1 MDLLTKIF
9 SSQNKGGFALF
20 DKSEKKQRN
29 NPHII
34 KLVENFRD
42 SSRKDIDKWRKA
54 LQATRFSD
62 QPRFNLYHDLIDD
75 LMTDGHLQSQIQ
87 LRRLSTLNTDYRVIN
102 IKTGKENDEAG
113 FIINQQW
120 FFDFLE
126 ICLDSILMGVSLV
139 EFRSFQNEK
148 IGFELIPRRHVVPTK
163 GVILTDLSKYDF
175 IDYRQEQFQP
185 WIIQIGKNEDLGI
198 LNNIIPNL
206 IWKRN
211 VAQSWAEFCEKFG
224 LPLITATTNTIDDK
238 IINNVHNMLLQLGE
252 ASVGTFPPGTEIKF
266 QEANRTD
273 AYNVYKQFLQSNTDE
288 ISKQLVGST
297 MLSDQGTN
305 RSQTEVHERSLDNKI
320 AQADKRMIQFI
331 INDQLFPLLRYH
343 GYKINDDDYFEF
355 KTAEQEMELP
365 QMWNITNGLL
375 TSGYEVEQEWI
386 SKTFNIPITG
396 KRELPPSFAN
406 MFAQRYNSDGNE
418 DGFKKKRTSKALTT
432 DRYAGLHCDCGNHVQ
447 AVSKPSQKEI
457 DDFTKKLIEYVFEGK
472 DSLGIEAGLIST
484 EADILIKGL
493 RSNFK
498 TYNEW
503 AGPDH
508 LMLQMME
515 YNLFEFATGKTES
528 RLAAMKELLFDENKE
543 LRDFPSFRVEADKV
557 MTDYNHNWLE
567 TEYNLSV
574 AVGQNSARYVEFM
587 AEKDTVTSYVKYQ
600 TAGDDRVRATHAA
613 LEGKV
618 FSLNDKEAMDL
629 WPPNGYGCRCEM
641 LQYLGEVSQE
651 LKTSGDKAKAL
662 IYSSDPKYKDSQF
675 EINRGDLKQV
685 FTKKQF
691 YSEGKQLSEN
701 INDMTFD
708 KYLDIKG
715 KALLKSW
722 DDFKNTLN
730 EIVLDKTI
738 TPENVKDLFK
748 KIKGE
753 DYMGFTDYLGRKL
766 TMNEKTFNKHTK
778 SKYVKDE
785 EVRHQL
791 FPHIKD
797 VLKNPDEVWLNNRE
811 NVSEKQQLR
820 YVKFYKNEIL
830 IIDGELDRKTGL
842 TIKTWYRAKKED
854 LNLRK
859 GLLIRNAKR

>member
-9 SSQNKGGFALF
+9 SGQNKGVSALF
-20 DKSEKKQRN
+20 DKNEKKQRN
-29 NPHII
+29 NPHIV
-34 KLVENFRD
+34 KLVDTFKD
-42 SSRKDIDKWRKA
+42 ASRKDISKWRNSLRIIQLA
-54 LQATRFSD
+54 DR
-62 QPRFNLYHDLIDD
+62 PRYNLYYDLIED
-75 LMTDGHLQSQIQ
+75 LITDGHLQSQIQ
-87 LRRLSTLNTDYRVIN
+87 LRKLSTLNTDYRVIN
-102 IKTGKENDEAG
+102 VQSGKENDEIG

-120 FFDFLE
+120 FFDFIE
-126 ICLDSILMGVSLV
+126 ICLDSILMGASVI
-139 EFRSFQNEK
+139 EFHSFQNERIK
-148 IGFELIPRRHVVPTK
+148 FRLIPRQHVIPK
-163 GVILTDLSKYDF
+163 LGHILLDLSKDDV

-185 WIIQIGKNEDLGI
+185 WIIQIGNDNDLGV
-198 LNNIIPNL
+198 LNNIVPNL

-224 LPLITATTNTIDDK
+224 LPLITATTNTIDER
-238 IINNVHNMLLQLGE
+238 IIDNVHNMLLQLGE

-273 AYNVYKQFLQSNTDE
+273 AYNVYLQFLQTNTDE

-331 INDQLFPLLRYH
+331 VNDQLFPLLRYH

-365 QMWNITNGLL
+365 ELWNITNGLL
-375 TSGYEVEQEWI
+375 TNGYEVEQEWI

-406 MFAQRYNSDGNE
+406 MFARHNYSKEGD
-418 DGFKKKRTSKALTT
+418 FKKKRVSENLIP
-432 DRYAGLHCDCGNHVQ
+432 DRYAGSHCNCGHHVQ
-447 AVSKPSQKEI
+447 AVGKPSQKEI

-472 DSLGIEAGLIST
+472 DTLGIEAGLIST
-484 EADILIKGL
+484 EANILLEGL
-493 RSNFK
+493 RKNFK
-498 TYNEW
+498 TFNDW

-528 RLAAMKELLFDENKE
+528 RLAAMTELLFDEKKE
-543 LRDFPSFRVEADKV
+543 LRDFSSFRSEADKV
-557 MTDYNHNWLE
+557 MDKYNYDWLE

-613 LEGKV
+613 LDGKV
-618 FSLNDKEAMDL
+618 FNLNDKEAMDL

-641 LQYLGEVSQE
+641 IQYLGEGKE
-651 LKTSGDKAKAL
+651 AAISGDKAKSL
-662 IYSSDPKYKDSQF
+662 VYSSDPKYKDSQF

-715 KALLKSW
+715 KALLKPW
-722 DDFKNTLN
+722 NDFKSTLN
-730 EIVLDKTI
+730 EIVLDNTI
-738 TPENVKDLFK
+738 TGDNVKDLFK
-748 KIKGE
+748 KVKGE
-753 DYMGFTDYLGRKL
+753 DFMGFTDYLGRKM
-766 TMNEKTFNKHTK
+766 TMSESIFNVHTKGKYLNDNEK
-778 SKYVKDE
+778 
-785 EVRHQL
+785 RHQL

-797 VLKNPDEVWLNNRE
+797 VLENPDEVWFGEYEKKN
-811 NVSEKQQLR
+811 EKQTK
-820 YVKFYKNEIL
+820 YAKFYKDKIMVVVTKFDSKMQSTKIE
-830 IIDGELDRKTGL
+830 
-842 TIKTWYRAKKED
+842 TWYYLKTDEAD
-854 LNLRK
+854 LRK
-859 GLLIRNAKR
+859 GLLIKKGKE